1 MRKGTGFIIFLRKT
15 LIKPFSNVI
24 IIRHLIDSLVM
35 DIDSIQ
41 DAEIERMRIALA
53 RMEGKNKR
61 KSAKGSFSVKKKLRV
76 APTTK
81 RMRSTGVT
89 PRTAKKADTRTSR
102 SRQMQPRKLFG
113 SGTNSRSGSRP
124 PLSQQGKMEQFL
136 KGNKAMYNLL
146 TSSSKKKI
154 SFATTLKSRKV
165 RHKNARTVLKKMPA
179 GGKPYARGRKS
190 MKKPKGAYRG
200 AVMPRWAKGETKHIL
215 MNDNCSDVDPEA
227 LSSVTTSPFDSH
239 GDETKLD
246 IGELKAWS
254 LNPCIQGNG
263 AKERNGRSIDGT
275 YLRIQGHIRNSSV
288 ANATP
293 TQTEGRKAYVRMLVL
308 ACKGQGATSTSAA
321 AQGTA
326 KFLKSQMFKKING
339 DVVGFDS
346 AETAGSVTAGSGVAR
361 VRSLQLPINKQ
372 LYTVLADQKFQL
384 ANAGESFGSSD
395 RLFDFKMPLKQRTTF
410 SGASDYASFEKNQLV
425 FVVYSADPAC
435 ADSKGTDLL
444 PIEFESKYSYKD
456 F

>member
-1 MRKGTGFIIFLRKT
+1 
-15 LIKPFSNVI
+15 
-24 IIRHLIDSLVM
+24 M
-35 DIDSIQ
+35 DIDYAQ
-41 DAEIERMRIALA
+41 DAELEALRIRLA

-76 APTTK
+76 APIMR

-89 PRTAKKADTRTSR
+89 PRTAKKSDTRTSR
-102 SRQMQPRKLFG
+102 SRQMQPRKLAFG
-113 SGTNSRSGSRP
+113 SGTNSRSASRP
-124 PLSQQGKMEQFL
+124 RSM
-136 KGNKAMYNLL
+136 NID
-146 TSSSKKKI
+146 TSLIKSVQY
-154 SFATTLKSRKV
+154 TQSRKV
-165 RHKNARTVLKKMPA
+165 RHNNARKVLNKMPA
-179 GGKPYARGRKS
+179 GGKPYAKRRMTS
-190 MKKPKGAYRG
+190 RKPKGAYRG

-215 MNDNCSDVDPEA
+215 MNDNCSDIDPEA
-227 LSSVTTSPFDSH
+227 LSSVTASPFDSH

-246 IGELKAWS
+246 IGELKSWS

-263 AKERNGRSIDGT
+263 AQERNGRSIDGT

-288 ANATP
+288 AGTP
-293 TQTEGRKAYVRMLVL
+293 TQTVGRKAYVRMLVL
-308 ACKGQGATSTSAA
+308 ACKGQGATSTTVTG
-321 AQGTA
+321 QGTA

-346 AETAGSVTAGSGVAR
+346 AETAGSATAGSGVAR

-395 RLFDFKMPLKQRTTF
+395 RLFDFKMPIKQRTTF
-410 SGASDYASFEKNQLV
+410 SGASNYASFEKNQLV

-435 ADSKGTDLL
+435 TDSKGTELL

>member
-1 MRKGTGFIIFLRKT
+1 
-15 LIKPFSNVI
+15 
-24 IIRHLIDSLVM
+24 M

-61 KSAKGSFSVKKKLRV
+61 KSVKGSFSVKKKLRV

-113 SGTNSRSGSRP
+113 SETNSRSSSRP
-124 PLSQQGKMEQFL
+124 RKMDIDTPLIKSVQYTQ
-136 KGNKAMYNLL
+136 
-146 TSSSKKKI
+146 
-154 SFATTLKSRKV
+154 SRKV

>member
-1 MRKGTGFIIFLRKT
+1 
-15 LIKPFSNVI
+15 
-24 IIRHLIDSLVM
+24 M

-61 KSAKGSFSVKKKLRV
+61 KSVKGSFSVKKKLRV

-215 MNDNCSDVDPEA
+215 INDQCTTVDPA
-227 LSSVTTSPFDSH
+227 TTHNSKSDPFTAN
-239 GDETKLD
+239 GVETQLD

-254 LNPCIQGNG
+254 LNPCLQGNDV
-263 AKERNGRSIDGT
+263 AQRNGRSIDGT
-275 YLRIQGHIRNSSV
+275 YLRVQGHIRN
-288 ANATP
+288 A
-293 TQTEGRKAYVRMLVL
+293 QTGTGTGQTSKAYVRMLVL
-308 ACKGQGATSTSAA
+308 AVKGGQTAATTLSSTVAG
-321 AQGTA
+321 GTA
-326 KFLKSQMFKKING
+326 KAAFIETSLFKKIDG
-339 DVVGFDS
+339 SIVGFDGGTGTGDG
-346 AETAGSVTAGSGVAR
+346 AKR
-361 VRSLQLPINKQ
+361 VRSLQLPVNKT
-372 LYTVLADQKFQL
+372 LYTVLADQKMQL
-384 ANAGESFGSSD
+384 ATQGESFGSSD
-395 RLFDFKMPLKQRTTF
+395 RLFDLKIPIKQMEPTWTLLHG
-410 SGASDYASFEKNQLV
+410 SPSISINMKTINKYEDYHPSRAVTLSWFW
-425 FVVYSADPAC
+425 
-435 ADSKGTDLL
+435 
-444 PIEFESKYSYKD
+444 
-456 F
+456 